1 MESLL
6 VNRPAYGKG
15 FWWRLI
21 VYSFATGFS
30 ALGVVHLLISAFLNN
45 EQETLREPRLR
56 VLKFAAFL
64 VPALGVLITL
74 AISSLGRGKRAA
86 QIFGTASTRPCV
98 RGGMDYRA

>member
-45 EQETLREPRLR
+45 EQETLWEPRLR